1 MKPAEIRALSNEEL
15 QRRLDELRS
24 EWRDLRF
31 DAALGRLANPMR
43 IRQIR
48 KDIARIY
55 TILTERER
63 QALAEQGGSVP
74 VDDQDRQ
81 IHAVIS
87 ERWRTVAS
95 GGCAAKTS
103 GDRSAPR

>member
-1 MKPAEIRALSNEEL
+1 MKPAELRALSNEEL
-15 QRRLDELRS
+15 QRKLEELRS

-55 TILTERER
+55 TIMTERER
-63 QALAEQGGSVP
+63 QALAEQGLLP
-74 VDDQDRQ
+74 PPKLTRRERKKRTARLQRQ
-81 IHAVIS
+81 KRA
-87 ERWRTVAS
+87 
-95 GGCAAKTS
+95 
-103 GDRSAPR
+103 